1 MNLPRL
7 LFALGYAG
15 LLPFIAGPLWLTLSP
30 QSAPVWLDQAWLLYA
45 ALIAAF
51 MSGTFWGLALI
62 VAENPAG
69 LFGLVASAL
78 LMLLSW
84 GAVMLPFSLALPA
97 LAGVFILLALAE
109 LWRERV
115 LDPMSSYFRLR
126 VVLTL
131 GVLVCITWRHWLG

>member
-1 MNLPRL
+1 MKLPRL

-15 LLPFIAGPLWLTLSP
+15 LLPFIAGPLWLTLAP

-45 ALIAAF
+45 AMIAAF
-51 MSGTFWGLALI
+51 MAGTFWGLALI

-69 LFGLVASAL
+69 LLGLPLSAL
-78 LMLLSW
+78 LMLLAW
-84 GAVMLPFSLALPA
+84 GSLLLPFDFALLALA
-97 LAGVFILLALAE
+97 LVFILLVLSE

-131 GVLVCITWRHWLG
+131 GVLACMVWRYWLG